1 MGSQGAMALVVAD
14 RALEGSLRPSVQ
26 LQQTGLNYAIPV
38 HQILRSIGDA
48 GQAPKIAKA

>member
-1 MGSQGAMALVVAD
+1 MGSQGAMALVVAE

-26 LQQTGLNYAIPV
+26 LQHTGLNYAILI
-38 HQILRSIGDA
+38 HQIFRSIADA